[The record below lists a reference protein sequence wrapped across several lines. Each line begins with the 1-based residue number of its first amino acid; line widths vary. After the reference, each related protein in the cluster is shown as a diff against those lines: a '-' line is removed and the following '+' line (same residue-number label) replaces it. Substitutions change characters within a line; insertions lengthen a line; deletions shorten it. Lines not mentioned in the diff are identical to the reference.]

1 MRLTQIPH
9 DRQARPRPAR
19 LRLSRKASD
28 TGDTFPGILKIA
40 SAGST
45 GTDRGRT
52 PRSRD
57 HKDHRD
63 PREFGDP
70 REFWG
75 YLFLPPDHPAG
86 LWCWP
91 YRPRFSCR
99 DDLTASRWPDQGRT
113 SGCGRHLATAKCK
126 PHAPVARLLRS
137 TGCVKHGFAQL
148 KGP

>member
-9 DRQARPRPAR
+9 DRQARPRPPHFH
-19 LRLSRKASD
+19 LSRKTSD
-28 TGDTFPGILKIA
+28 TGDTSPGILKIA
-40 SAGST
+40 STGRT

-57 HKDHRD
+57 HKDH
-63 PREFGDP
+63 GDP

-75 YLFLPPDHPAG
+75 YLLLPLGHPRSLVLAVS
-86 LWCWP
+86 
-91 YRPRFSCR
+91 PRFSGR

-113 SGCGRHLATAKCK
+113 RGCGGHLATTRCK

-137 TGCVKHGFAQL
+137 TGYVKHGFAPL